1 MKPATRIQQNLLAA
15 AERRLLNWICAR
27 LPMWVTS
34 DKLTALGFIGALL
47 CAAGYVLSNLNPLW
61 LWMSI
66 GGYFINWFGDSL
78 DGSVARFRKQERPN
92 YGYFIDHSLD
102 ALANTAL
109 IIGIGASP
117 FMRMDA
123 AMFGLIG
130 YLLMSI
136 HTFISAKVFGE
147 FRLSYLAGGPTE
159 LRILLIIMTLFMFYM
174 GYQPVLDWPWGGV
187 PMSHFD
193 LFAIGMGALLTTI
206 FTVQTFRT
214 GMALRKIGG

>member
-1 MKPATRIQQNLLAA
+1 MIKEMFLKLNIPTQVIDAEKMKTQQRKVKVSGYKNFIYTLQNMGVA
-15 AERRLLNWICAR
+15 ICA
-27 LPMWVTS
+27 
-34 DKLTALGFIGALL
+34 KLGGSPWLL
-47 CAAGYVLSNLNPLW
+47 DEAG
-61 LWMSI
+61 
-66 GGYFINWFGDSL
+66 
-78 DGSVARFRKQERPN
+78 KKE
-92 YGYFIDHSLD
+92 
-102 ALANTAL
+102 L

-136 HTFISAKVFGE
+136 HTFSSATVFGE